1 MSDNPHESPHE
12 RIFLQYWMDEPSW
25 CQDRIDG
32 CVTGDDLSD
41 EIDTEYI
48 RVDVHDAEIDRLKI
62 QQLGRMDPE
71 KVQAIYAEKDAEIA
85 RLKADY
91 ARAEETLRIEIAET
105 AAQRRRSNKAERD
118 RDEARGA
125 IKEVYWTAKASI
137 EATHTSEWISPRFLV
152 QLLEPFVMPNPT
164 PEPETEE

>member
-1 MSDNPHESPHE
+1 MQAQA
-12 RIFLQYWMDEPSW
+12 RICPV
-25 CQDRIDG
+25 CK
-32 CVTGDDLSD
+32 DDHS
-41 EIDTEYI
+41 
-48 RVDVHDAEIDRLKI
+48 K
-62 QQLGRMDPE
+62 GRACKPE
-71 KVQAIYAEKDAEIA
+71 DLAAEIA

-152 QLLEPFVMPNPT
+152 QLLEPFVMPNPP